1 MVRHHVKKSKKG
13 GAAGKQA
20 APSEVSK
27 AELDRFAG
35 SSDEEEDDNNSS
47 DNDEEEQDEELEEPM
62 NDLDDGSSSD
72 DSSDSVEP
80 PVQQGALT
88 VRKEIAM
95 PSVSSDDDSS
105 SDEDEEELVNR
116 PAPSQVGM
124 ASAMS
129 RILGT
134 TMSSVQAKKKPDP
147 SVVVLS
153 RTTTPLQK
161 AQLEEKSRLSDAKQ
175 KRSTN
180 RERNLACMHVP
191 LSVATTAVV
200 GAGSGGSVAREL
212 EMERMHRRVATR
224 GVVALF
230 NAISQHKAETK
241 QLEIQN
247 VDPLKAAKQQK
258 GADVSKL
265 TKFGFLDMIRKTA
278 TDDATKEETTS
289 KPNHDKEQAST
300 KKSGTSGGWSALKD
314 DFMMNSKLKD
324 WDKAMSEDGESSS
337 DDEQANNADG
347 GVQDEWSDDDG
358 GDKRSTRK
366 RETEGREMSSKK
378 RRVRT

>member
-35 SSDEEEDDNNSS
+35 SSDEDEDDNNSS
-47 DNDEEEQDEELEEPM
+47 DNDEEQDEELEPM
-62 NDLDDGSSSD
+62 NDLDDGSSSSD
-72 DSSDSVEP
+72 DGSESAEA
-80 PVQQGALT
+80 PVQQRALT
-88 VRKEIAM
+88 VRKEIAR

-105 SDEDEEELVNR
+105 SDEDEEELVNQ

-134 TMSSVQAKKKPDP
+134 TMSSFQAKKNPDP

-161 AQLEEKSRLSDAKQ
+161 AQLEEKSRLTDAKK

-200 GAGSGGSVAREL
+200 GGSGSVAREL

-247 VDPLKAAKQQK
+247 VDPLKAAKKQK

-265 TKFGFLDMIRKTA
+265 TKHGFLDMIRKTA
-278 TDDATKEETTS
+278 TDDTTKGETMP
-289 KPNHDKEQAST
+289 KPNDDKEQAST

-324 WDKAMSEDGESSS
+324 WDKAMSEDGDSSS
-337 DDEQANNADG
+337 DDEQANAGG

-358 GDKRSTRK
+358 GDKGSTRK
-366 RETEGREMSSKK
+366 RETEGHGMSSKK
-378 RRVRT
+378 RRVRS

>member
-1 MVRHHVKKSKKG
+1 VKKSKKG

-35 SSDEEEDDNNSS
+35 SSDEDEDDNNSS
-47 DNDEEEQDEELEEPM
+47 DNDEEQVEEVEPM

-72 DSSDSVEP
+72 ESTESVEP
-80 PVQQGALT
+80 PVPQRALT
-88 VRKEIAM
+88 VHKEIAR

-175 KRSTN
+175 KRSSN

-200 GAGSGGSVAREL
+200 GSSGSVAREL

-289 KPNHDKEQAST
+289 KPNNDKEQAST
-300 KKSGTSGGWSALKD
+300 KKSSTSGGWSALKD

-337 DDEQANNADG
+337 DDEQANADG